1 MCGSL
6 RNLHIAFHSGFAFS
20 SIVHKDS
27 FSLTSSPAFVISC
40 LFDDSH
46 SSRYEVVSHCG
57 VICISMMISNVEHLL
72 IYLLAI
78 CMSSLENCSDS
89 LSIFLIRLFFTIK
102 LYDFLIHFRY

>member
-20 SIVHKDS
+20 SIVHNDS
-27 FSLTSSPAFVISC
+27 FSLTSSPAFIISC

-46 SSRYEVVSHCG
+46 SGRYEVVSHCG

-78 CMSSLENCSDS
+78 YMSSLENCSDS
-89 LSIFLIRLFFTIK
+89 LSIFFNQVIF
-102 LYDFLIHFRY
+102 YY